1 LHAHLK
7 GSLIGIHQIEI
18 SAIDLILKR
27 RSVRK
32 YRSEPVS
39 EEVKDN
45 ILEAGRQA
53 PSAVNFQPWHFIVV
67 DDPVLKERLASTGR
81 FRSFVK
87 DCSFVV
93 VGLYRSRNPLARRW
107 GQVDTVI
114 ALQSMVLAAQVQG
127 VGSCWI
133 GDLSGDVKG
142 LLGIPGGAEV
152 VAMVS
157 FGIPDEEPGQKSKKD
172 PKKIFHYNRW

>member
-1 LHAHLK
+1 M
-7 GSLIGIHQIEI
+7 
-18 SAIDLILKR
+18 ILKR
-27 RSVRK
+27 RSIRK
-32 YRSEPVS
+32 YRSEPIS
-39 EEVKDN
+39 EEVRAK

-67 DDPVLKERLASTGR
+67 DDPALLEKLASTGR
-81 FRSFVK
+81 FRSFIK
-87 DCSFVV
+87 NCSFAV
-93 VGLYRSRNPLARRW
+93 VGLYRSRNPIMKRW

-114 ALQSMVLAAQVQG
+114 ALQNMVLAAQVQG

-142 LLGIPGGAEV
+142 ILGIPRGAEI

-157 FGIPDEEPGQKSKKD
+157 FGIPDEEPSQKSKKD
-172 PKKIFHYNRW
+172 PAKIFHYNRW

>member
-1 LHAHLK
+1 MS
-7 GSLIGIHQIEI
+7 G
-18 SAIDLILKR
+18 IDLILKR
-27 RSVRK
+27 RSIRK
-32 YRSEPVS
+32 YSSEPVS
-39 EEVKDN
+39 EEVKAK

-53 PSAVNFQPWHFIVV
+53 PSAANVQPWHFIVV
-67 DDPVLKERLASTGR
+67 DDPALKERLASTGR
-81 FRSFVK
+81 FRSFIK

-93 VGLYRSRNPLARRW
+93 VGIYKSRNPIMKRW

-114 ALQSMVLAAQVQG
+114 ALQNMVLAAQVQG

-142 LLGIPGGAEV
+142 ILGIPGGAEI

-172 PKKIFHYNRW
+172 HKKIFHYNRW

>member
-1 LHAHLK
+1 MTCT
-7 GSLIGIHQIEI
+7 
-18 SAIDLILKR
+18 DLILNR
-27 RSVRK
+27 RSIRK
-32 YRSEPVS
+32 YSSEHVS
-39 EEVKDN
+39 EEVKAK

-53 PSAVNFQPWHFIVV
+53 PSAANIQPWHFIVV
-67 DDPVLKERLASTGR
+67 DDPALKERLASTGR
-81 FRSFVK
+81 FRSFIK

-93 VGLYRSRNPLARRW
+93 VGLYKSRNPIMKRW

-114 ALQSMVLAAQVQG
+114 ALQNMVLAAQVQG

-142 LLGIPGGAEV
+142 LLGIPGGAEI
-152 VAMVS
+152 VALIS

-172 PKKIFHYNRW
+172 PKKIFHHNGW

>member
-1 LHAHLK
+1 M
-7 GSLIGIHQIEI
+7 SC
-18 SAIDLILKR
+18 IDQILKR
-27 RSVRK
+27 RSIRK
-32 YRSEPVS
+32 YSSEPVT
-39 EEVKDN
+39 EEVKVK

-53 PSAVNFQPWHFIVV
+53 PNAVNAQPWHFIIV
-67 DDPVLKERLASTGR
+67 DDPILKERLASTGR
-81 FRSFVK
+81 FRSFIK

-93 VGLYRSRNPLARRW
+93 VGLYKSRNPIMKRW

-114 ALQSMVLAAQVQG
+114 ALQNMVLAAQVQG

-133 GDLSGDVKG
+133 GDLSGDVIG
-142 LLGIPGGAEV
+142 LLGIPKEAKI

-157 FGIPDEEPGQKSKKD
+157 FGIPGEEPGQKSKKD